1 MQKKVMAFPSKE
13 EVKEIKNQFKP
24 GVRVIMEHMCIT
36 PTPIPDGTKGTVYYV
51 DDTGTVQCLFDNGK
65 SYGLS
70 LYSDCFHVES
80 DGKDNASDSTEAERK
95 QGESI
100 PSVDDNQKSELNV
113 IAAKMILSV
122 TKLLD
127 DMEALVRT
135 INPAESEK
143 LDKREKAQQSSQDI
157 QRSAPQEER

>member
-1 MQKKVMAFPSKE
+1 MQKKLMAFPSKE
-13 EVKEIKNQFKP
+13 EVKEIKKQFKP
-24 GVRVIMEHMCIT
+24 GIRVIMDHMCIT

-51 DDTGTVQCLFDNGK
+51 DDAGIIHCLFDNGK

-80 DGKDNASDSTEAERK
+80 DGKDDASDSTEAERK
-95 QGESI
+95 RGESI
-100 PSVDDNQKSELNV
+100 PSVDDSQKFELNV
-113 IAAKMILSV
+113 IAAKMIFSA

-127 DMEALVRT
+127 DIEALVRT
-135 INPAESEK
+135 INPAASEK
-143 LDKREKAQQSSQDI
+143 WDKREKVQQSSQEI